1 MKKIATIAVLALT
14 TLFAATSQAAK
25 PEDMSNSALLEC
37 ANASNARAAVPEHRA
52 MFRHYLMA
60 ERGYTFSQLS
70 SAETEF
76 KAQGM
81 DEGGKKSGFVG
92 VIASYMKLAYR
103 TWNKEHYVSDE
114 VIKNDLETL
123 SEGSLEVDDNA
134 SLDNL
139 TNANRRRKRSND
151 NNGRG
156 DRDKGHHSNGRRGY
170 RDRGQSRG
178 RRRN

>member
-76 KAQGM
+76 KAQGI
-81 DEGGKKSGFVG
+81 DETKMEQFYK
-92 VIASYMKLAYR
+92 
-103 TWNKEHYVSDE
+103 TECKEAGEYLYN
-114 VIKNDLETL
+114 I
-123 SEGSLEVDDNA
+123 
-134 SLDNL
+134 
-139 TNANRRRKRSND
+139 
-151 NNGRG
+151 
-156 DRDKGHHSNGRRGY
+156 GY
-170 RDRGQSRG
+170 
-178 RRRN
+178 